1 VKIDDAGG
9 ATPQAA
15 PQPQPHAQH
24 KPAKSD
30 RVRREV
36 LSLLWLLL
44 AFTVIEGG
52 VAQARVISSGSMEK
66 TVLIGDHLLV
76 SRLGFDAGIPFTTY
90 HVPLWRSPERG
101 QIIVFHAPLED
112 QSYPD
117 LIKRCIGVPGDRI
130 RIVAGDVFVNG
141 ERITDPHAIHRP
153 GAASSPWENF
163 PAQVSQMYFADVPS
177 WRVELA
183 KDVVNGELVV
193 PAGKYFMMG
202 DNRDD
207 SNDSRFWG
215 FVPRENIVGTPV
227 IVYMSIKGPGD
238 VWEPGHAV
246 ERFKTYLNALIHP
259 GEVRWNHLLQTF
271 PVDTYPTGGRS

>member
-1 VKIDDAGG
+1 VKDDA
-9 ATPQAA
+9 ASCVSPELPDSRKAA
-15 PQPQPHAQH
+15 
-24 KPAKSD
+24 KPD
-30 RVRREV
+30 RVRREI
-36 LSLLWLLL
+36 LSLFWLLL

-90 HVPLWRSPERG
+90 HVPLWRNPERG
-101 QIIVFHAPLED
+101 QIIVFRAPLED
-112 QSYPD
+112 QNYPD

-141 ERITDPHAIHRP
+141 QRIADPHAIHRA
-153 GAASSPWENF
+153 GADSSPWENF
-163 PAQVSQMYFADVPS
+163 PADVSQMYFADVPS
-177 WRVELA
+177 WRAELA
-183 KDVVNGELVV
+183 KDVVNGELIV
-193 PAGKYFMMG
+193 PPGKYFMMG

-215 FVPRENIVGTPV
+215 FVPRGNIVGTPV

-238 VWEPGHAV
+238 VWEPGHALD
-246 ERFKTYLNALIHP
+246 RFKTYLNAVIHP

-271 PVDTYPTGGRS
+271 PADANSSGGKS